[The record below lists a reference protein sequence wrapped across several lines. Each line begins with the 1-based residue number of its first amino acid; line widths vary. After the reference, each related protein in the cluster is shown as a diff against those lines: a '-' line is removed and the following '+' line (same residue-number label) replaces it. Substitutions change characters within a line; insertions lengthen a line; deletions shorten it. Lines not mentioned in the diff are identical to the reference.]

1 MTTGNAN
8 IAERAAWG
16 RARAATVMAMVFV
29 AAQAGS
35 FHDDLP
41 LNRPQALQLSAWIVW
56 AAALLFFLVWGGG
69 LLRGAKMRAV
79 LNDETTL
86 DHRRRAMVVGFWGAL
101 GTAFLVFVAS
111 FYEPITAREGV
122 RLVITLS
129 IALALLRFGTLER
142 RALKGEAA

>member
-1 MTTGNAN
+1 MTTGNAD

-16 RARAATVMAMVFV
+16 RARAATVMAVVFV

-35 FHDDLP
+35 FRDELP

-56 AAALLFFLVWGGG
+56 AFALLFFLAWGGG
-69 LLRGAKMRAV
+69 LLRGRKMRAV

-86 DHRRRAMVVGFWGAL
+86 DHRRRAMVCGFWGAL
-101 GTAFLVFVAS
+101 GMAFLLYVAS
-111 FYEPITAREGV
+111 FYEPITLREGV
-122 RLVITLS
+122 RLIITVT

-142 RALKGEAA
+142 RALKDG

>member
-1 MTTGNAN
+1 MTTGNAD

-16 RARAATVMAMVFV
+16 RARAATALAIVFV

-35 FHDDLP
+35 FHDELP
-41 LNRPQALQLSAWIVW
+41 LNRPQALHLAAWIFW

-69 LLRGAKMRAV
+69 LFRSARLRAV

-86 DHRRRAMVVGFWGAL
+86 DHRRRAMVLGFWGAL
-101 GTAFLVFVAS
+101 GTAFLLYVAS
-111 FYEPITAREGV
+111 FYEPISVREGA
-122 RLVITLS
+122 RLVITVT

-142 RALKGEAA
+142 RALKDG

>member
-1 MTTGNAN
+1 MTTGNAD

-16 RARAATVMAMVFV
+16 RARAATALAIVFV

-35 FHDDLP
+35 FHDELP
-41 LNRPQALQLSAWIVW
+41 LNRPQALHLAAWIFW

-69 LLRGAKMRAV
+69 LFRNARLRAV

-86 DHRRRAMVVGFWGAL
+86 DHRRRAMVLGFWGAL
-101 GTAFLVFVAS
+101 GTAFLLYVAS
-111 FYEPITAREGV
+111 FYEPISVREGA
-122 RLVITLS
+122 RLVITVT

-142 RALKGEAA
+142 RALKDG